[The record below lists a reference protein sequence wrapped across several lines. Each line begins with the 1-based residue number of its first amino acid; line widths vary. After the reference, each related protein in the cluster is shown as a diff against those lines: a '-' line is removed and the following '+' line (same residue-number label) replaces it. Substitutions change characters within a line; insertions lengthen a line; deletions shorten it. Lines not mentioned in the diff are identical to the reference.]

1 MPSLSRRAAKGFF
14 AFAAGVAALT
24 GSSANAQADPF
35 ALPKTTTASAVTE
48 AALPGPGLS
57 EIEIDGR
64 VNARLVEIRGSGNA
78 LTIDADGARAA
89 GLPVDATAN
98 GQIRVDALKLY
109 QWRFDTLRQR
119 LVIKL
124 FRNNDGPNFRDFAS
138 RDNKLA
144 QRDTIT
150 ALRVDYDMN
159 AVFGRSGVSVAGI
172 GSAALVKG
180 DFAAVTT
187 ARVAVESTGRPARVQ
202 RLDSFV
208 QIRLP
213 RSSAVATAGDFI
225 SAGSVSQR
233 PLRMG
238 GLQIASDFTQQPDLV
253 TSPMPAFSGSVAVPT
268 TLDILTADQRFQLGK
283 LEPGEFTVRNIPLNP
298 GRGSMSVLLKDSLG
312 REVVRNVSF
321 YLSNTLLREGLD
333 SFAVNAGFVRRRYG
347 IEGDNYGPLAASAYY
362 RRGLSSFLTLEASA
376 ESTAGLL
383 NIGSRAD
390 FTIGNVALSS
400 LELRTSR
407 DSTGRTGN
415 LLNASLESI
424 GRGVS
429 GRMGVS
435 LPTANYRDVASHLG
449 DKPPPKQFFA
459 NIAFDLRQS
468 MPLQLS
474 YVRQDYAATPGHSAG
489 FARRNELLSAN
500 LFYSP
505 SPRVNFSLNGGFRQA
520 QTRSFFVTA
529 GVSIRVGPRHAVS
542 LSGSEGAGQTSATLA
557 YQYNDHQNSG
567 LRAQATVGALDKTA
581 RITAS
586 AIHEGRW
593 TTLNGGVVAAG
604 GDVAGQLSATGT
616 LIATGGTVYAR
627 GQSNNGYA
635 LVRAGDV
642 EGIPVK
648 LEHRFVGKTDR
659 NGRLLV
665 QNLRTSIPQRIDV
678 DGTQLPAD
686 AVVLTSRHVISVPT
700 RAIGLVDI
708 DAMYYRPVV
717 LQIVDQTGV
726 ALEPGVRAIASPSG
740 RETLVG
746 FDGTVEFNTA
756 SGDRALLAKSSGGDC
771 RVVIPDDAQL
781 EALSQPLVCQPVAQ
795 IAETEQ
801 PAHSLEGA
809 KVARRN

>member
-1 MPSLSRRAAKGFF
+1 MPNLSRRAAKGFF

-35 ALPKTTTASAVTE
+35 ALPKTTTASAVTDV
-48 AALPGPGLS
+48 ASTGPGLS

-64 VNARLVEIRGSGNA
+64 VKARLVELRGFGNA

-89 GLPVDATAN
+89 GLPVDAAIT
-98 GQIRVDALKLY
+98 GQIRIDALKLY

-124 FRNNDGPNFRDFAS
+124 FRNNDGPNFRDFAN
-138 RDNKLA
+138 RDHQLA
-144 QRDTIT
+144 HQDTIT

-187 ARVAVESTGRPARVQ
+187 VRVALESSGRPARVQ

-208 QIRLP
+208 QMRLP

-225 SAGSVSQR
+225 SAGSASQR

-238 GLQIASDFTQQPDLV
+238 GVQIASDFSQQPDLV

-321 YLSNTLLREGLD
+321 YLSNTLLREGLQ
-333 SFAVNAGFVRRRYG
+333 SFAVNAGLVRRRYG

-362 RRGLSSFLTLEASA
+362 RRGLSPFLTLEASA
-376 ESTAGLL
+376 ESSAGLL
-383 NIGSRAD
+383 NFGARAD

-400 LELRTSR
+400 VELRTSR
-407 DSTGRTGN
+407 DSAVGTGN
-415 LLNASLESI
+415 LLNASVESI

-429 GRMGVS
+429 GRVGVS

-459 NIAFDLRQS
+459 NIAFDLRRS

-474 YVRQDYAATPGHSAG
+474 YVRQDYAIVPGQAEG
-489 FARRNELLSAN
+489 LARRNELLSAN
-500 LFYSP
+500 LFFSP
-505 SPRVNFSLNGGFRQA
+505 NSRVNFSLNGGFRQA
-520 QTRSFFVTA
+520 QTRSFFATV
-529 GVSIRVGPRHAVS
+529 GVSIRLGPRHAVS
-542 LSGSEGAGQTSATLA
+542 VSGSEGAGQTSATLA

-567 LRAQATVGALDKTA
+567 LRAQATLGMLDRTA

-604 GDVAGQLSATGT
+604 GEIAGQVSATGT

-635 LVRAGDV
+635 LVRAGEV

-659 NGRLLV
+659 HGRLLV
-665 QNLRTSIPQRIDV
+665 QNLRTAIPQRIDV

-686 AVVLTSRHVISVPT
+686 AVVLTSRHVISVPK

-717 LQIVDQTGV
+717 LQIVDRMGI
-726 ALEPGVRAIASPSG
+726 AIEAGLPAIASPSG

-756 SGDRALLAKSSGGDC
+756 SGDRALLVKASGGDC
-771 RVVIPDDAQL
+771 RVDLPTDAQFD
-781 EALSQPLVCQPVAQ
+781 APGQPLVCRAVPQ
-795 IAETEQ
+795 IAAAERSTDLQ
-801 PAHSLEGA
+801 EGT